1 MEEIKVMKERELD
14 IFVLIDRKWL
24 EKGRIKQ
31 KQL

>member
-14 IFVLIDRKWL
+14 IFVLNDRKWL
-24 EKGRIKQ
+24 GKGRIKQ